1 MRWNGTMGGSEA
13 KWGKQSGDLFLGVSG
28 CFGVLPIWADVILK
42 AKGRGKVK
50 SSSLP
55 SESGNPPK
63 K

>member
-1 MRWNGTMGGSEA
+1 MGGSEA